1 MLVRGKTA
9 SASAL
14 RLDRVLT
21 AQEPNVN
28 RCLFPV
34 AALSLTAVVVTGCA
48 TSPPPPP
55 PQPAPPS
62 AAELDALTPSVQ
74 EEIVLERPAPE
85 PIQPL
90 SPLDDPNSPLYNK
103 VVYFDY
109 DTAEIRPEGADLLRT
124 HAGYIYRTP
133 GVRVTLEGH
142 TDERGTRGYNL
153 ALGDRR
159 ADAVQRFLVA
169 EGVPA
174 EKLSR
179 LSYGEERPAEPGS
192 SERAWSRNRRV
203 ELVY

>member
-1 MLVRGKTA
+1 MYPCPRT
-9 SASAL
+9 
-14 RLDRVLT
+14 
-21 AQEPNVN
+21 
-28 RCLFPV
+28 V
-34 AALSLTAVVVTGCA
+34 AALVLAAAALAGCA
-48 TSPPPPP
+48 TQPPP
-55 PQPAPPS
+55 PQPTPPS
-62 AAELDALTPSVQ
+62 AAQLDAMTQQPEVVA
-74 EEIVLERPAPE
+74 EVPAPRE
-85 PIQPL
+85 PVAPL
-90 SPLDDPNSPLYNK
+90 SPLDNPNSPLYNK

-109 DTAEIRPEGADLLRT
+109 DTAEIRPEGVELLRT
-124 HAGYIYRTP
+124 HAGYIYNTP

-174 EKLSR
+174 DRLAR

-192 SERAWSRNRRV
+192 SERAWSLNRRV

>member
-1 MLVRGKTA
+1 MYPCPRT
-9 SASAL
+9 
-14 RLDRVLT
+14 
-21 AQEPNVN
+21 
-28 RCLFPV
+28 V
-34 AALSLTAVVVTGCA
+34 AALVLAAAALTGCA
-48 TSPPPPP
+48 TQPPP
-55 PQPAPPS
+55 PQPTPPS
-62 AAELDALTPSVQ
+62 AAELDAMTQQPEVVA
-74 EEIVLERPAPE
+74 EVPPAPPE
-85 PIQPL
+85 PVAPV

-109 DTAEIRPEGADLLRT
+109 DTAEIRPEGVALLRT
-124 HAGYIYRTP
+124 HAGYIYNTP

-174 EKLSR
+174 DRLAR

-192 SERAWSRNRRV
+192 SERAWSLNRRV